1 MLIGIDNSW
10 ESEGFKP
17 HTFYMNMKPEISTLF
32 SENIRRIRK
41 EKSLTQEQLA
51 EQAGISTRHLSDIER
66 ADSFPSPEVIEQIA
80 KVLEI
85 PSYSLFIPLEQSRI
99 EIIYTHKIKKLLET
113 EISKTLKYVSDKISA
128 Q

>member
-1 MLIGIDNSW
+1 
-10 ESEGFKP
+10 
-17 HTFYMNMKPEISTLF
+17 MNMKPEISTLF